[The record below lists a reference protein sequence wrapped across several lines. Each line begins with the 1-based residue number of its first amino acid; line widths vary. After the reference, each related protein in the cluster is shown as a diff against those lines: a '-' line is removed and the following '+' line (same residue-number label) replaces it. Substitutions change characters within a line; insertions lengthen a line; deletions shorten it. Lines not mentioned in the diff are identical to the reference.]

1 VVQLGSFANRA
12 NADRLAQQV
21 HTQGFPVSV
30 SRGTTGRL
38 YRVRVGPARD
48 RATASELAQQLSARG
63 HSGKIVPQ

>member
-1 VVQLGSFANRA
+1 VVQLGSFASRA

-21 HTQGFPVSV
+21 RSQGFPASV

-48 RATASELAQQLSARG
+48 RTTASELAHQLSARG
-63 HSGKIVPQ
+63 HSGEIVPQ